1 MNRGNQ
7 PGKEPA
13 LLAIVQLLLAKLLKK
28 KKNLTKNSKLSYL
41 HKVKLSFKKLISKHK
56 VKHFMIKYLAI
67 STM

>member
-13 LLAIVQLLLAKLLKK
+13 LLAIVQLLLAKLLK